1 MKVAIVTDDGDY
13 VSQHF
18 GRAKYYKIYTI
29 EDGAVTETEMRQR
42 GTGHHAPNANQQE
55 QQQHQATEADSA
67 EGHGYTADA
76 VNKHRSMAAEIADC
90 KALIAGGMGSGAYE
104 SFTSAGLDV
113 IMTKFSWTEEAITA
127 YIENKIE
134 NLVEQRTH

>member
-29 EDGAVTETEMRQR
+29 ENGAITETELRQR
-42 GTGHHAPNANQQE
+42 GTGHHAPNA
-55 QQQHQATEADSA
+55 QHHSHTEEIER

-76 VNKHRSMAAEIADC
+76 MDKHRSMAAEIADC
-90 KALIAGGMGSGAYE
+90 KALIAGGMGRGAYE
-104 SFTSAGLDV
+104 SFTSAGLEV
-113 IMTKFSWTEEAITA
+113 IMTKYNWTEEAITA
-127 YIENKIE
+127 YLENKIE
-134 NLVEQRTH
+134 NLVDQRTH